1 MPWWDIPGHLQGQAG
16 RQRREQHEMV
26 RVLGSWSSVRA
37 GACALRELTASGR
50 ERGAGVSAAHPAQ
63 AWGIGLASKRTCV
76 CVCVCVS
83 VYWRGAGNRSSA
95 SGSNPNDLGPGFLKG
110 KTYNVC

>member
-1 MPWWDIPGHLQGQAG
+1 MPWWDNPGHLQGQAR

-26 RVLGSWSSVRA
+26 RALGSWSSVRA

-63 AWGIGLASKRTCV
+63 AWGIGLKLRARATPGC
-76 CVCVCVS
+76 
-83 VYWRGAGNRSSA
+83 RPAFE
-95 SGSNPNDLGPGFLKG
+95 LGPWGRRGFAE
-110 KTYNVC
+110 

>member
-1 MPWWDIPGHLQGQAG
+1 MPWWDNPGHLQGQAG

-26 RVLGSWSSVRA
+26 RVLGSWSSVCA

-63 AWGIGLASKRTCV
+63 AWGIGLASKRTC
-76 CVCVCVS
+76 
-83 VYWRGAGNRSSA
+83 GAESRLRAIGGGRSSA
-95 SGSNPNDLGPGFLKG
+95 SGSNPNDLGPGSLKG
-110 KTYNVC
+110 KTCNVC

>member
-1 MPWWDIPGHLQGQAG
+1 
-16 RQRREQHEMV
+16 MV
-26 RVLGSWSSVRA
+26 RVLGSWSSLRA

-63 AWGIGLASKRTCV
+63 AWGIGLASKLTC
-76 CVCVCVS
+76 
-83 VYWRGAGNRSSA
+83 GAESRLRAIGGGRSSA
-95 SGSNPNDLGPGFLKG
+95 SGSNPNDLGPGSLKG